1 MIKVLICDDQSIV
14 STGLT
19 TILGSSSEIQVLGTA
34 ADGAEAVQKAAQLQP
49 DVVLM
54 DLKMPI
60 MNGIEATSLLRKEQ
74 PHIKVLVL
82 TTYDADEWVFDAIR
96 SGAAGYLLKDTPPQ
110 ALIQAVLD
118 TAAGKNH
125 LDPTIAGRL
134 MDQFSSGSK
143 VAPTTI
149 NYDLNERE
157 TQVLTLLAN
166 GATNPS
172 IAKELYL
179 SEGTVRNIVSSILLK
194 LGVEDRTQAAVLAI
208 KQGIVRS
215 HKQ

>member
-14 STGLT
+14 STGLS

-34 ADGAEAVQKAAQLQP
+34 ADGAEAVQKVAQLQP

-54 DLKMPI
+54 DMKMPI
-60 MNGIEATSLLRKEQ
+60 MNGIEATALLHKEQ
-74 PHIKVLVL
+74 PNIKVLVL

-110 ALIQAVLD
+110 TLIQAVLD
-118 TAAGKNH
+118 TAAGKNP
-125 LDPTIAGRL
+125 LDPAIAGRL
-134 MDQFSSGSK
+134 MDQFAGGSK

-157 TQVLTLLAN
+157 TQVLSLLAE
-166 GATNPS
+166 GATNPT
-172 IAKELYL
+172 IARSLFL
-179 SEGTVRNIVSSILLK
+179 TEGTVRNIVSSILLK

-208 KQGIVRS
+208 KQGIVYS
-215 HKQ
+215 AKK

>member
-19 TILGSSSEIQVLGTA
+19 TSLGSSSELQVLGTA

-60 MNGIEATSLLRKEQ
+60 MNGIEATALLHKEQ

-96 SGAAGYLLKDTPPQ
+96 SGAQAICSRHTPTGAHPGSSG
-110 ALIQAVLD
+110 

-125 LDPTIAGRL
+125 LDPAIAGRL

-143 VAPTTI
+143 VAPSTI

-157 TQVLTLLAN
+157 PRFSACWQMAPLIRPSLKNCSSPRGRCVTL
-166 GATNPS
+166 S
-172 IAKELYL
+172 
-179 SEGTVRNIVSSILLK
+179 
-194 LGVEDRTQAAVLAI
+194 AAFC
-208 KQGIVRS
+208 S
-215 HKQ
+215 N

>member
-60 MNGIEATSLLRKEQ
+60 MNGIEATALVHKEH

-143 VAPTTI
+143 AAPTTV

-166 GATNPS
+166 GATNPT